1 MGRFAIVALVALT
14 GVASAASDYNKHETS
29 PLLDTRLRVPAAA
42 IAIAPLRAEILAR
55 YATDKKNAAADAD
68 SHMSIL
74 DETWRVTFESAAV
87 ISLSDEIFADEGG
100 AHPNGAF
107 DTIVWD
113 KRAGHAVPITA
124 FFVPE
129 KSRAALQA
137 IAAAVRKNW
146 AAIMAKRI
154 GTGPG
159 DVDMQQTNETITGYA
174 AHLSHYA
181 LTYAKGE
188 SHANGMVFLYGAGE
202 VWPHVLGDFRVGV
215 PASVFVAYLKP
226 QWRATFGK

>member
-1 MGRFAIVALVALT
+1 MGRFAIAALVALT
-14 GVASAASDYNKHETS
+14 GMASAASDYNRHETS
-29 PLLDTRLRVPAAA
+29 PRLDTHLCVPAAA
-42 IAIAPLRAEILAR
+42 MAIAPLRNAILAR
-55 YATDKKNAAADAD
+55 YDEDKKNATADAD
-68 SHMSIL
+68 YHTNVL
-74 DETWRVTFESAAV
+74 DETWRVTFESPAV
-87 ISLSDEIFADEGG
+87 LSLSDEIFADEGG

-107 DTIVWD
+107 DAIVWD
-113 KRAGHAVPITA
+113 KRAGRAVPITA

-146 AAIMAKRI
+146 AAIMAKRT
-154 GTGPG
+154 GTTPG
-159 DVDMQQTNETITGYA
+159 DVDMQQTNETITGDA

-202 VWPHVLGDFRVGV
+202 VWPHVVGDFRVGV
-215 PASVFVAYLKP
+215 PASVFAAYLKP
-226 QWRATFGK
+226 RWRATFGK